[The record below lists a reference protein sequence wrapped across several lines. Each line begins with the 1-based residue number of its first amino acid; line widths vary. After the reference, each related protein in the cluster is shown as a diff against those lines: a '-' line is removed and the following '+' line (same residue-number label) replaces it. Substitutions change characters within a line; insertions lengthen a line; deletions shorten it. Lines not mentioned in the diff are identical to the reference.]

1 MTMRKANGRK
11 RFRTKFTQH
20 QRERMFEFAERVGWK
35 LQKQDEELISEFCS
49 KIGVEKRVFK
59 VWLHNKKKNSTLA
72 NRDQPTADILPECII
87 HKILCYLSYG
97 EASRMRILSKT
108 WLQAWL
114 THPNLEFIFRYSDEA
129 IKIVDKIMERYRDG
143 KIPIEKLGF
152 TKNSHPVFCEG
163 EVSPQI
169 DKWLGIA
176 LQNGVKYPELMY
188 SGFRSS
194 SIFKFLETN
203 LLRELVLTGCDLMHL
218 SVSTS
223 HVVNCHSLRKLSLCR
238 VHLDENMLQT
248 LLTSCPLIVNLVI
261 DQCLRLKKLELRN
274 LQKIRS
280 LTIKIIMYQR
290 ILVKIQAPNLEHL
303 SYSGYSLKD
312 LDIVEYENLKSLKIS
327 CRKISDGFI
336 EHLISRTHFLESLI
350 LVKILKRFD
359 IHRSKSLRVLK
370 IKNCENIGVI
380 DAPNLVSIEYK
391 GEYVPRLTFAKESN
405 QLKHSHIILDCRYS
419 SLDAWWFCELRSFL
433 SNSIYWSQVSLN
445 ISKCNEI
452 SRKYFQL
459 HGRVATRQVDVLDV
473 NIESTRD
480 CPAFVDAL
488 LWSCHPRRLNLSSTV
503 KMITC
508 FTGHLMHIK
517 NSSHSTSHGSKPPF
531 SELKEVKAYTWN
543 NQPVKIRNGELAIR
557 DLRGRKEIYFLLD
570 W

>member
-1 MTMRKANGRK
+1 MAKRKANGRK

-49 KIGVEKRVFK
+49 KIGVEKRGFK
-59 VWLHNKKKNSTLA
+59 VWLLNKKKNSTLA

-87 HKILCYLSYG
+87 QKILCYLSYR

-108 WLQAWL
+108 WRQAWL
-114 THPNLEFIFRYSDEA
+114 THPNLTFRDISSDEE
-129 IKIVDKIMERYRDG
+129 INIVDKIMERYRDG
-143 KIPIEKLGF
+143 KIPIEKFGF
-152 TKNSHPVFCEG
+152 NEISRPLVCKG
-163 EVSPQI
+163 EVF

-176 LQNGVKYPELMY
+176 LQNGVKILELMY
-188 SGFRSS
+188 HGFRFS
-194 SIFKFLETN
+194 SIFKFLAAKS
-203 LLRELVLTGCDLMHL
+203 LRELVLIGCDLTHL
-218 SVSTS
+218 SLSTS
-223 HVVNCHSLRKLSLCR
+223 HVVNCHSLRELYLSHVR
-238 VHLDENMLQT
+238 LDENMLQT

-261 DQCLRLKKLELRN
+261 NRCTRLEKLELRN
-274 LQKIRS
+274 LQNTKS
-280 LTIKIIMYQR
+280 LTIKTNFHK
-290 ILVKIQAPNLEHL
+290 LVKIQAPNLEHL

-312 LDIVEYENLKSLKIS
+312 LDIVEYQNLKSLRIS
-327 CRKISDGFI
+327 CWKIPDGFI
-336 EHLISRTHFLESLI
+336 EYLISRTHFLESLI
-350 LVKILKRFD
+350 LAKICKSFD
-359 IHRSKSLRVLK
+359 ICGSQSLRVLK
-370 IKNCENIGVI
+370 IKNCEDIGVI

-391 GEYVPRLTFAKESN
+391 GEYIPRLTFAKESS
-405 QLKHSHIILDCRYS
+405 QLKHSHIILDCCYS
-419 SLDAWWFCELRSFL
+419 SLNALWFCQLRSFL

-445 ISKCNEI
+445 IPKSSEI
-452 SRKYFQL
+452 SREHFQL
-459 HGRVATRQVDVLDV
+459 HDRVATPQVDVLDV
-473 NIESTRD
+473 NIESTSY

-503 KMITC
+503 KIITY
-508 FTGHLMHIK
+508 FTYHLMHMK

-543 NQPVKIRNGELAIR
+543 NQPVKLRNEELAIR